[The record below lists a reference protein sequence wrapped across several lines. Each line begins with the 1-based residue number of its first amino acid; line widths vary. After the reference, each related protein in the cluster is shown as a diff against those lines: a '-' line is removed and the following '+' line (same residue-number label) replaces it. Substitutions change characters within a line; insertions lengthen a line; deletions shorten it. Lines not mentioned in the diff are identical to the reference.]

1 MYSYPWKTG
10 AELWTTRWA
19 AWWTGAAWWT
29 AWWVAWWTTGTAWAT
44 TAWCCCLQAWVSRV
58 RVICS
63 QLGSPMMISFWSTV
77 LVASTNLATLKHLF
91 SILSSHLTSVMVMS
105 LVTHTSL
112 GAG

>member
-1 MYSYPWKTG
+1 MVHLFAVVHRGVVDRGSVVDG
-10 AELWTTRWA
+10 MV
-19 AWWTGAAWWT
+19 GG
-29 AWWVAWWTTGTAWAT
+29 VVTTGTAWAT
-44 TAWCCCLQAWVSRV
+44 TLWCCCLQAWVSRV

-91 SILSSHLTSVMVMS
+91 STLSSHLTSVMVMS